1 MMKFRI
7 LLPAI
12 AASAM
17 LAQPATAAEEEHTA
31 LGEQMEIM
39 NDAYKAFRREEDP
52 AKGAPLALEAQE
64 AMIKAIAEMPEIVKD
79 MPDGPEK
86 KKASAQYRLMMGEL
100 IANLASI
107 ELAFIDGD
115 LDKVAEGVSE
125 MRSSKKTAHEQF
137 IEE

>member
-1 MMKFRI
+1 MKLRI
-7 LLPAI
+7 FLPVI

-17 LAQPATAAEEEHTA
+17 LIQPAAADDDHTP
-31 LGEQMEIM
+31 LGEQMELM

-52 AKGAPLALEAQE
+52 VKGAALTVEAQE
-64 AMIKAIAEMPEIVKD
+64 AMIKAIAMMPEIVTE

-86 KKASAQYRLMMGEL
+86 AKASAQYRMMMGEL
-100 IANLASI
+100 IATLASI

-115 LDKVAEGVSE
+115 LDKVAEGVTE

>member
-1 MMKFRI
+1 MKLKI

-17 LAQPATAAEEEHTA
+17 LLQPTSAEEEHTP
-31 LGEQMEIM
+31 LGEQMEIL
-39 NDAYKAFRREEDP
+39 NDAYKAFRREKDP
-52 AKGAPLALEAQE
+52 EKGAALTREAQDSV
-64 AMIKAIAEMPEIVKD
+64 IKAITLLPDTVTA

-86 KKASAQYRLMMGEL
+86 AKASAHYRAMMGKL
-100 IANLASI
+100 IATLSDI

-115 LDKVAEGVSE
+115 MEKVAEGVTA
-125 MRSSKKTAHEQF
+125 MRESKKTGHDKF